1 MLRRTLLAAS
11 AAALILPAAASAKDF
26 CVAAPAGCSGTS
38 APASGLAE
46 VLAAAESNGTADR
59 VFLGKMDLIGA
70 PLTYHSAEPVEIV
83 GSGSDKTFIRSAEAD
98 GALTLHGRAA
108 SIRGVN
114 VQSADQGQF
123 ALRLIGAHAEDVA
136 VEVDIDPSLA
146 GAVVV
151 QDGASIARSRVR
163 LAGNAG
169 IVNLGGRVSITDV
182 EIDNPELY
190 GVLNAG
196 NETTIRRS
204 RIHAAGGV
212 VGARGH
218 VLVADSLLDLRG
230 IPGQAIGVA
239 VADSIGDVAGPIDL
253 DAVRVTIVGDA
264 PDDSKFIGAA
274 AVSTNAV
281 TNAEIH
287 LRDSVITGVGTPF
300 QRSSA
305 AGVTHIDADRVAHAD
320 PVDDSLDIGFGETEE
335 TNPIPGAPALDAQL
349 RPQAGSPLVDA
360 AGALADGSDVSGK
373 PRMVDGNG
381 DCTAKADI
389 GAFEL
394 QAAANPACVPAPQTA
409 PAPQPQPQPQPGDG
423 SPQPAADAAP
433 VLSGLT
439 ATKRIHRRRTA
450 PKLVSARGAIRFT
463 VSEATTVELRF
474 KRIGK
479 ARAKVLRIQA
489 PAGGDRL
496 RFHGQ
501 LPGGARLKLGRYRV
515 TAVAIDGAG
524 QHSAPQRARFR
535 LVR

>member
-11 AAALILPAAASAKDF
+11 AAALIVPAAASAKDF

-98 GALTLHGRAA
+98 GALTLHGKAA

-114 VQSADQGQF
+114 VQSADQGEF

-136 VEVDIDPSLA
+136 VEVDIDPALA
-146 GAVVV
+146 GAVVL
-151 QDGASIARSRVR
+151 QDGASIAQSRVR

-230 IPGQAIGVA
+230 IQGQAIGVA
-239 VADSIGDVAGPIDL
+239 VADSVGDVAGPIDL

-300 QRSSA
+300 QRSSD
-305 AGVTHIDADRVAHAD
+305 AGVTHIDADRVAHTD
-320 PVDDSLDIGFGETEE
+320 PVDDSLDLGFGETEE

-360 AGALADGSDVSGK
+360 AGALADGTDLSGK

-381 DCTAKADI
+381 DCTAKADV

-394 QAAANPACVPAPQTA
+394 QAAENPACAPAPAPTPAPTPTPA
-409 PAPQPQPQPQPGDG
+409 PAPQPV
-423 SPQPAADAAP
+423 ADAPP
-433 VLSGLT
+433 VLSGLKV
-439 ATKRIHRRRTA
+439 TKRVHRRRTM
-450 PKLVSARGAIRFT
+450 PKFVAARGAIRFT
-463 VSEATTVELRF
+463 LSEAATVELRF
-474 KRIGK
+474 KRIGTG
-479 ARAKVLRIQA
+479 RAKVLRL
-489 PAGGDRL
+489 PAAAGTERL
-496 RFHGQ
+496 RFRG
-501 LPGGARLKLGRYRV
+501 RLDHATMLNPGRYRV
-515 TAVAIDGAG
+515 TAVAIDAAG
-524 QHSAPQRARFR
+524 QPSAPQRARFR